1 MLLHTLA
8 RSIRAGNLH
17 LAAALA
23 LFVVGC
29 GQEAPGVLQVNVGQ
43 HSSGENGAGGS
54 GGSDPA
60 TTTAGA
66 GGETSSGGPTTTA
79 GAGTTS
85 ASTGGVMPQEATF
98 KVSLDTASPQID
110 LDDVLDMTVTI
121 APMGY
126 VGPVNLAIN
135 NLGNGGIT
143 GDFASKKVTLDG
155 VKDVTVKL
163 TLTTMSSTPPGTLDF
178 SVTGTVATGAKASSA
193 KLTVKPAITI
203 VIPKDVYGLGGTK
216 DNPYKMAFGD
226 YPMNVVAAQ
235 DISDAHPLTVR
246 FYNDDDIAHEV
257 HAANQAQGFPHDPG
271 PIPAH
276 SMDGL
281 VRKINSKGLYDYYL
295 HDQNAAATVGRLA
308 VQ

>member
-1 MLLHTLA
+1 MLLQGLA
-8 RSIRAGNLH
+8 RSTRAGNLH
-17 LAAALA
+17 LVAALA
-23 LFVVGC
+23 LFAVGC
-29 GQEAPGVLQVNVGQ
+29 GQAAPGVLQVNVGQ
-43 HSSGENGAGGS
+43 HSSGDSGDGGA

-60 TTTAGA
+60 TAGA
-66 GGETSSGGPTTTA
+66 GGESSSGGPTTTGAA
-79 GAGTTS
+79 GMTS
-85 ASTGGVMPQEATF
+85 ASTGGVMPQAATF
-98 KVSLDTASPQID
+98 VVSLDTASPQID
-110 LDDVLDMTVTI
+110 LDDALDLTVTI

-155 VKDVTVKL
+155 TTDAKVKL
-163 TLTTMSSTPPGTLDF
+163 TLTTMSSTPPGSLDF
-178 SVTGTVATGAKASSA
+178 SVSGIVATGAKTASA
-193 KLTVKPAITI
+193 TLTVKPAITI
-203 VIPKDVYGLGGTK
+203 VIPKNVYGLGGTK

-226 YPMNVVAAQ
+226 YPMNVIAAQ

-246 FYNDDDIAHEV
+246 FFNDDDIAHEV

-295 HDQNAAATVGRLA
+295 HDQNAAATIGRLA